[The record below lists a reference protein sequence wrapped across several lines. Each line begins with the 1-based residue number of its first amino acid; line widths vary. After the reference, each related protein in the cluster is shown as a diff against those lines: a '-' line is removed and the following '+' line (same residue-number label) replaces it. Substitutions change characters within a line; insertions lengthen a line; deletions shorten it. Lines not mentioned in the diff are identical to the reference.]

1 MPPPLAPG
9 TRVGGRDRWSAWFIH
24 SLRSIWDRV
33 GAQLARRRPGWF
45 SGQVES
51 SRLPTDRYSAAPT
64 PDGWAAR
71 GAGHA
76 YDQTVD
82 RLTNPISMRQ
92 AGQETPICTP
102 QQPGAQPA
110 RRQVQFIMVVAADPC
125 WGQAIA
131 QKLAAQSYL
140 VLTAGSVREASEKLV
155 IEPALLILDASLP
168 DASGW
173 DLLDWLARCGREVPV
188 MMIAPREP
196 GVPRR
201 ARLRPILVLP
211 PPVALETLIA
221 IVQEHLLAPET
232 AYGA

>member
-1 MPPPLAPG
+1 MKVVMPPPLAPG

-102 QQPGAQPA
+102 SNPA
-110 RRQVQFIMVVAADPC
+110 RNLR
-125 WGQAIA
+125 
-131 QKLAAQSYL
+131 
-140 VLTAGSVREASEKLV
+140 AGRSSLSWSSPP
-155 IEPALLILDASLP
+155 IPA
-168 DASGW
+168 G
-173 DLLDWLARCGREVPV
+173 ARPS
-188 MMIAPREP
+188 
-196 GVPRR
+196 RR
-201 ARLRPILVLP
+201 N
-211 PPVALETLIA
+211 
-221 IVQEHLLAPET
+221 
-232 AYGA
+232 